1 MKASSESGECAS
13 LISIGCFSARG
24 AGWVAGIAWLRP
36 FSFGDERPSGSVAVP
51 GGRYAPCGADQG
63 RCGREPLA
71 IAGTYAPGAGAFSLA
86 ERNILMVRQQIP

>member
-36 FSFGDERPSGSVAVP
+36 FHLAMNDPVLPSQSLEADTRPVALS
-51 GGRYAPCGADQG
+51 RDW
-63 RCGREPLA
+63 CGREPLA
-71 IAGTYAPGAGAFSLA
+71 
-86 ERNILMVRQQIP
+86 